1 MKPSTPRGLPAPRSN
16 AAARS
21 RNTRQYTQRLSIQN
35 EGGFR
40 FTGRC
45 RRVRESSF
53 LWTCHWGGCSK
64 MVLTFR
70 GYVISQSLCL
80 PGSHPFSNEGNRRA
94 NRQSCLPRSFSVGK
108 SMDKPEAQCCQCST
122 WPQVP
127 INAPD
132 YWPAQ
137 RRGLCSGHRMRP
149 LGLVGA
155 WLFWRVQLDFRV
167 VCGQG

>member
-21 RNTRQYTQRLSIQN
+21 RNSRQYTQRLSIQI
-35 EGGFR
+35 EGGSR
-40 FTGRC
+40 FAGPAEAGRTC
-45 RRVRESSF
+45 ESSF

-64 MVLTFR
+64 IFMTFQ
-70 GYVISQSLCL
+70 GYVIARAFVLRALTS
-80 PGSHPFSNEGNRRA
+80 FSNEGNRRA
-94 NRQSCLPRSFSVGK
+94 NGQSCLPRWFSVGK
-108 SMDKPEAQCCQCST
+108 SMDKPEAQCCQGST

-137 RRGLCSGHRMRP
+137 RRGLCSGHTY
-149 LGLVGA
+149 
-155 WLFWRVQLDFRV
+155 
-167 VCGQG
+167 

>member
-21 RNTRQYTQRLSIQN
+21 RNTQQYTQRLSIQN

-70 GYVISQSLCL
+70 GYVIGQSLCL
-80 PGSHPFSNEGNRRA
+80 ACSHPFFERRKQEGQSRVLSPSLVFCRLKAWISKRLSAVKAAPGRRS
-94 NRQSCLPRSFSVGK
+94 QSMRRTIRLP
-108 SMDKPEAQCCQCST
+108 
-122 WPQVP
+122 
-127 INAPD
+127 NADGGDPD
-132 YWPAQ
+132 AF
-137 RRGLCSGHRMRP
+137 GLAILR
-149 LGLVGA
+149 
-155 WLFWRVQLDFRV
+155 LDFF
-167 VCGQG
+167 QK